1 MPRPGRESQSRFY
14 EQVTLVKG
22 FSLFLSS
29 YDPGAAAWDF
39 RDEVLRR
46 LFHGQ

>member
-1 MPRPGRESQSRFY
+1 MANSPPSAPVKSGFY

-29 YDPGAAAWDF
+29 
-39 RDEVLRR
+39 
-46 LFHGQ
+46 